1 MKSLLYATDYSP
13 NSVPAFKF
21 AWNLSR
27 KLDVP
32 LYVMHVFDINATF
45 ISTVS
50 IAYARME
57 EAAFL
62 KNAERLREFC
72 LEHISMEPDQKK
84 LITVVA
90 ENALAVD
97 SILEKAEELGIGM
110 IFAGKTG
117 SSIMRDLFIGSTATG
132 LIEKSHIPVMLL
144 PEKYE
149 YGSFKTIVYATAF
162 EQADIFAIRDIT
174 HWASL
179 FGAEI
184 RIFHVST
191 KDEYAGEDQMEW
203 FKELLAQKVNYPKLH
218 FELRFAEDIYAE
230 LSDYLREV
238 KADLLAMLER
248 EEHHLLSGIWNRDLV
263 KKMKGESN
271 LPLLSIP
278 KNKEHVTGLV

>member
-13 NSVPAFKF
+13 NSVPALKF
-21 AWNLSR
+21 AWNLSQ

-57 EAAFL
+57 ETAFL
-62 KNAERLREFC
+62 RNTERLKEFC
-72 LEHISMEPDQKK
+72 LEHLAKIPDQKK

-90 ENALAVD
+90 ENSIASL
-97 SILEKAEELGIGM
+97 SILEKAEEIGAGM
-110 IFAGKTG
+110 ILAGKRG
-117 SSIMRDLFIGSTATG
+117 STLMRDLFMGSTASG

-144 PEKYE
+144 PEHYE
-149 YGSFKTIVYATAF
+149 FSSIETIVYATAF
-162 EQADIFAIRDIT
+162 EQADIYAIRDIT

-191 KDEYAGEDQMEW
+191 RDEYAGEDQMEW
-203 FKELLAQKVNYPKLH
+203 FKEMLSQKVNYPRMQ
-218 FELRFAEDIYAE
+218 FELRFAEDIYKA
-230 LSDYLREV
+230 LTDYLWEV
-238 KADLLAMLER
+238 NADLLAMLER
-248 EEHHLLSGIWNRDLV
+248 EEHHLISNIWHRDLV
-263 KKMKGESN
+263 KRMKGESN

-278 KNKEHVTGLV
+278 KSKEHASGLA